1 MQSLLTLFRE
11 ATSASHETLDGA
23 FGSLDLSTRADY
35 VRFLTGHA
43 IGMAPLFSGFRCFVE
58 GELQRECPDYLAM
71 LHGDLAA
78 LGLDSADL
86 PQVAPPSP
94 LSAPATVYVVAGSRL
109 GLAMIRKG
117 GYWGRE
123 HGLPS
128 AYMEDDAGRAIWKD
142 LVARFKAEVP
152 DAGTAAREGAA
163 AVAAFDT
170 FREAFAASALD
181 AAR

>member
-1 MQSLLTLFRE
+1 MQHLLTHFRE
-11 ATSASHETLDGA
+11 ATSASHETLDSA
-23 FGSLDLSTRADY
+23 FGSLDLSMRADY
-35 VRFLTGHA
+35 VRFLAGHA
-43 IGMAPLFSGFRCFVE
+43 IGMASLFPGFRSFVE

-78 LGLDSADL
+78 LGLDSDDL
-86 PQVAPPSP
+86 PQVAPPSA
-94 LSAPATVYVVAGSRL
+94 LSPPATAYVVAGSRL

-128 AYMEDDAGRAIWKD
+128 AYMEDDVGRAIWKD

-170 FREAFAASALD
+170 FREAFAASAMD
-181 AAR
+181 TAR

>member
-1 MQSLLTLFRE
+1 MQHLLTHFRE
-11 ATSASHETLDGA
+11 ATSASHETLDSA
-23 FGSLDLSTRADY
+23 FSSLDLSTRADY
-35 VRFLTGHA
+35 VRFLAGHA
-43 IGMAPLFSGFRCFVE
+43 IGMAPLFPGFRSFVE

-78 LGLDSADL
+78 LGVDSDEL
-86 PQVAPPSP
+86 PQVAPPSA
-94 LSAPATVYVVAGSRL
+94 LSPPATAYVVAGSRL
-109 GLAMIRKG
+109 GLAMICKG

-170 FREAFAASALD
+170 FREAFAVSAMD
-181 AAR
+181 TAR